1 MFFFKKKQ
9 ISSLEKK
16 MDKKIK
22 VFARNLMKEYGYDD
36 ENSIYEKNVYNE
48 VWTLLFEKKNIF
60 IKMNCIKN
68 QIQKK

>member
-1 MFFFKKKQ
+1 
-9 ISSLEKK
+9 